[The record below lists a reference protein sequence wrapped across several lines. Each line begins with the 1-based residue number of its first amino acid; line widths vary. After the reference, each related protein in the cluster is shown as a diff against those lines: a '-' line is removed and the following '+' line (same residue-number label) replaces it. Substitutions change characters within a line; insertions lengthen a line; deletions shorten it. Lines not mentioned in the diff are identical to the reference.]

1 VHDAKPSTCIVQFA
15 ARRTQSAEIFPY
27 QSITCD
33 SLFDGMPID
42 ISFSGGAVPH
52 NAPPLITQRRYV
64 MLHYALVFLVVA
76 LIAAALG
83 FGGIAGAAA
92 GVAKILFVIFLVLFI
107 ASLVAGGLRRF

>member
-1 VHDAKPSTCIVQFA
+1 
-15 ARRTQSAEIFPY
+15 
-27 QSITCD
+27 
-33 SLFDGMPID
+33 MPID
-42 ISFSGGAVPH
+42 IPFREALFSH
-52 NAPPLITQRRYV
+52 HAPPLITQRRYV

-92 GVAKILFVIFLVLFI
+92 GVAKILFVIFLVLFV

>member
-1 VHDAKPSTCIVQFA
+1 MFWRALADGISIDLSSSRRDNTPIVT
-15 ARRTQSAEIFPY
+15 RP
-27 QSITCD
+27 
-33 SLFDGMPID
+33 
-42 ISFSGGAVPH
+42 
-52 NAPPLITQRRYV
+52 QRRSV

-92 GVAKILFVIFLVLFI
+92 GVAKILFVIFLVLFV

>member
-1 VHDAKPSTCIVQFA
+1 MMPTGRYASCSLPSDEADSQKIFHINPLLA
-15 ARRTQSAEIFPY
+15 ARLSVAQ
-27 QSITCD
+27 
-33 SLFDGMPID
+33 L
-42 ISFSGGAVPH
+42 
-52 NAPPLITQRRYV
+52 LICLGQAQHRANVTPQRRYV

-92 GVAKILFVIFLVLFI
+92 GVAKILFVIFLVLFV